1 MIICATETIY
11 HIIICYML
19 VLIPKAI
26 IYIYIYMVKI
36 SHILI
41 RGLEFEF

>member
-26 IYIYIYMVKI
+26 IYIYMVKI